1 MQVHRMEDYRISHR
15 VGRSNGTGQYFVNS
29 RGNKKEVLAF
39 AETYETHAGNF
50 KPERWVE
57 IMRECVAASGSEALL
72 QRIIDHVKASCVWL
86 KKDAER
92 EEYALDILAGR
103 IYRQGHAW
111 SDFSTEGISENTAYV
126 FDFQERVHDMR
137 EMRASLKGCREHPER
152 LRTGM
157 LQEDNATSAK
167 ESQSDQGQRR

>member
-1 MQVHRMEDYRISHR
+1 MVAQMGLANILSTAE
-15 VGRSNGTGQYFVNS
+15 GT
-29 RGNKKEVLAF
+29 KKEVLAF

-111 SDFSTEGISENTAYV
+111 SDFSTEGIAENTAYV
-126 FDFQERVHDMR
+126 FDFQ
-137 EMRASLKGCREHPER
+137 G
-152 LRTGM
+152 
-157 LQEDNATSAK
+157 
-167 ESQSDQGQRR
+167 EST

>member
-86 KKDAER
+86 KKARATKVKEDRGSMDDWDYEVPGQM
-92 EEYALDILAGR
+92 EL
-103 IYRQGHAW
+103 
-111 SDFSTEGISENTAYV
+111 SDFIEMQEGGN
-126 FDFQERVHDMR
+126 DD
-137 EMRASLKGCREHPER
+137 
-152 LRTGM
+152 
-157 LQEDNATSAK
+157 D
-167 ESQSDQGQRR
+167 